1 MKLTYRCDLDYFYKK
16 FEELVK
22 GSDQRNVH
30 LVEKEESLIFS
41 IAGPDENFI
50 HISPKNITNVQL
62 TDLIGS
68 SKRIL
73 GIVNFDFL
81 DEQAR
86 RLKKIEDASTKPT
99 QDDIREDTKKEQ

>member
-1 MKLTYRCDLDYFYKK
+1 MKLTYRCELDYFYKK
-16 FEELVK
+16 FEDLVK
-22 GSDQRNVH
+22 GSDQRDVH
-30 LVEKEESLIFS
+30 LVEKEDSLIFS

-68 SKRIL
+68 AKRVL

-86 RLKKIEDASTKPT
+86 RLKEIKDASTKPA
-99 QDDIREDTKKEQ
+99 QDDIRKDLPKE